1 MSEAGAARPSRA
13 FFGTRVCFP
22 RVLNDAPFPRMI
34 SRFRLLTVAVLSA
47 ALALSACDDQQSEH
61 NVQRLKD
68 FFNAIKPAP
77 LLLKGLKP
85 GESTEAEIRGQ
96 MGKPETERVFTD
108 GSKRLE
114 YPRGPMG
121 NQTWFVDLDGN
132 GRYAGATQVLTADTF
147 AKVRPGMTEDE
158 VRRLL
163 GKPTEIARYP
173 LKPEMVWSWR
183 WLEDGVNQDAF
194 FNVHFG
200 PDGLVYTTSRSDILK
215 GR

>member
-1 MSEAGAARPSRA
+1 
-13 FFGTRVCFP
+13 
-22 RVLNDAPFPRMI
+22 MI
-34 SRFRLLTVAVLSA
+34 LRFRMLPVAMLAA
-47 ALALSACDDQQSEH
+47 ALALSACDDQQSER

-68 FFNAIKPAP
+68 FFNAIKPAQ

-85 GESTEAEIRGQ
+85 GESTEADIRSQ

-121 NQTWFVDLDGN
+121 NQTWFVDIDAN
-132 GRYAGATQVLTADTF
+132 GHYTGATQVLIAANF
-147 AKVRPGMTEDE
+147 SKVSPGMSEDE

-163 GKPTEIARYP
+163 GKPGEIAQYP
-173 LKPEMVWSWR
+173 LKPETVWSWR

-215 GR
+215 GH

>member
-1 MSEAGAARPSRA
+1 MT
-13 FFGTRVCFP
+13 F
-22 RVLNDAPFPRMI
+22 
-34 SRFRLLTVAVLSA
+34 RFRLFPVAMLAA
-47 ALALSACDDQQSEH
+47 ALALSACDDRQSEL

-68 FFNAIKPAP
+68 FFKAIKPAQ

-85 GESTEAEIRGQ
+85 GESTEADIRSQ

-121 NQTWFVDLDGN
+121 NQTWFVDVDAG
-132 GRYAGATQVLTADTF
+132 GRYTGATQVLTGANF
-147 AKVRPGMTEDE
+147 AKVSPGMSTDD

-163 GKPTEIARYP
+163 GKPGEIAQYP
-173 LKPEMVWSWR
+173 LKPETVCSWR

-200 PDGLVYTTSRSDILK
+200 PDDRVYTTSRSDIVK
-215 GR
+215 GH